1 MKKCGDS
8 LRGHSFSVHER
19 DDFVCQYCGADGTK
33 SFDTW
38 LSFSRDHLLP
48 KDHELRDK
56 DEYIV
61 TACQFCNTADNQYF
75 VKAKKDGYSFDD
87 KTPKD
92 LVKRRWEAVQ
102 KTRQEYKEFWVEH
115 VSPLAK

>member
-1 MKKCGDS
+1 MIPYAAMVK
-8 LRGHSFSVHER
+8 VHER
-19 DDFVCQYCGADGTK
+19 DKFVCPYCGVDGTK

-48 KDHELRDK
+48 TGCDDREK

-75 VKAKKDGYSFDD
+75 VKAEKEGYSFDD
-87 KTPKD
+87 KTPEE
-92 LVKRRWEAVQ
+92 LIEQRWKAVQ
-102 KTRQEYKEFWVEH
+102 KTRQEYKEFWVERISIH
-115 VSPLAK
+115 AK